1 MCIPFTYNVYTIH
14 ILFTYNVTFVD
25 IVHIKCVYRSHTMS
39 LLWKPFTYNVT
50 FVNTFDIQC
59 HLCVYR
65 SHTMSTLFIPLIGVY
80 FSNGTQCHL
89 VHHSRC
95 IMSPSQYTSTL
106 APSTAPRTVKKTS
119 KKGFIEYQR
128 NSMYKTSL
136 LQYTPAASPPYTSPA
151 PEYRKRGPTDWFW
164 CTTFRTNQVILDNH
178 KLFDFSP
185 GTVKSMTKRSH
196 SRLKFIRE
204 QFWYRLLPYEL
215 VNPTIKTSLL
225 NTKRRTLLQG
235 RKSYL

>member
-128 NSMYKTSL
+128 NSQCIRRHFYNIL
-136 LQYTPAASPPYTSPA
+136 LRRLPRTHRPHQSIGKGALQ
-151 PEYRKRGPTDWFW
+151 TDFDVRLSVLIKLFL
-164 CTTFRTNQVILDNH
+164 TTISFLTFRLGPSNQWP
-178 KLFDFSP
+178 SGP
-185 GTVKSMTKRSH
+185 
-196 SRLKFIRE
+196 IRG
-204 QFWYRLLPYEL
+204 W
-215 VNPTIKTSLL
+215 NS
-225 NTKRRTLLQG
+225 
-235 RKSYL
+235 